1 MKGFFKSTKFL
12 LIYCAVFLCSFSRV
26 GADEEGSGALRI
38 ETETEEYSADIHLG
52 NTTDRKA
59 DKERKKIGVG
69 EKMTL
74 TLTGKPLGNVDELE
88 WNLKE
93 DGDKYIEMPEET
105 KGKVSIIVTAK
116 RQLQQGGSATIQAIT
131 SEGREVKTTLE
142 VVAPSEIRAEHKN
155 GGTATERL
163 PEGLTTVIGAS
174 AVLKLTLYPTDVSFK
189 NVKIIERD
197 KGSEPSGTDFDP
209 GHSRNGA
216 DEAIEVSAT
225 NQLEDNVTGGIFAV
239 DLEHSHFPQAWD
251 WVCSWCIHDGEGGE
265 GTESLDG
272 CEIMEVR
279 CHFSFSEFYR
289 QEIWGPQRYHIVT
302 ITKFG
307 CCVDR
312 DTVTYRNKYYYNH
325 ESVR

>member
-1 MKGFFKSTKFL
+1 M
-12 LIYCAVFLCSFSRV
+12 
-26 GADEEGSGALRI
+26 
-38 ETETEEYSADIHLG
+38 
-52 NTTDRKA
+52 
-59 DKERKKIGVG
+59 G
-69 EKMTL
+69 EKVTL
-74 TLTGKPLGNVDELE
+74 TLTGKPLGNIKEVE
-88 WNLKE
+88 WKVE
-93 DGDKYIEMPEET
+93 EKGEEYIEIPQKT
-105 KGKVSIIVTAK
+105 KGELSITVTAK
-116 RQLQQGGSATIQAIT
+116 KRLQQGGSATIQAIT
-131 SEGREVKTTLE
+131 SEGRKVKTTLN
-142 VVAPSEIRAEHKN
+142 VVVPSEIRAEHKN
-155 GGTATERL
+155 GGMATERL
-163 PEGLTTVIGAS
+163 PEGVTTVIGAS

-209 GHSRNGA
+209 GHSRNGT
-216 DEAIEVSAT
+216 DEAIKVSAT

-239 DLEHSHFPQAWD
+239 DVEHSHFPQAWD

-272 CEIMEVR
+272 HEIVEVR
-279 CHFSFSEFYR
+279 CHFCFAEFYR